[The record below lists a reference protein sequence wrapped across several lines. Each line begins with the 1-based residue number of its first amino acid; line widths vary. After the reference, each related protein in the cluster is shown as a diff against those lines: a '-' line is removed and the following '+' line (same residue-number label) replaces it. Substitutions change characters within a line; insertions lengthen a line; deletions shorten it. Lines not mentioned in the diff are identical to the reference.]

1 MSRFLY
7 MLDDGATEMQ
17 KALISRGLS
26 ARFPSLDFEFHAEP
40 PPDMENSIIPIVGRP
55 HPTDADCAIMEWP
68 DEVVCQAVR
77 EAFRDLLEEARAR
90 RSS

>member
-7 MLDDGATEMQ
+7 MLDDDVSEMQ

-26 ARFPSLDFEFHAEP
+26 ARFPSMAFEFHAEP
-40 PPDMENSIIPIVGRP
+40 PPDMENSIIPVVGRP

-77 EAFRDLLEEARAR
+77 EAFRDLVAEARER
-90 RSS
+90 KPS